1 MLLEVEAR
9 SQYSYGA
16 SAVLPAKPSLV
27 ILVKQ
32 PDAVELWQYID
43 SYNKKA
49 YRVTVSRIPIKQVLV
64 LLVGAKRSGVSSEE
78 LLAECGIDPG
88 TLGHPDAK
96 VDKRQFIQLMLAV
109 MRRTEDEFMGL
120 GDGRVSKPGTFSMM
134 AHAVINCAT
143 LEKAIRRGIKFYELF
158 DLATVGRLVLS
169 DDEASIRFLTD
180 KQVEFQPYVVEA
192 VVFLTLRFLSWL
204 IGQQIV
210 PKRINLEYPSQD
222 EGEFAAQFPCQ
233 VHYRQPYSEIILD
246 SRYMQMSLVQNEL
259 SLSKF
264 LRSSLEELMDG
275 DIQNASLNA
284 QIRGIISKEFGNN
297 FPDFSIVC
305 EKLAMTPQTLR
316 RRLKDENTS
325 YQEIKDSIRKD
336 ASIYYLSKPELTI
349 DEIALLMGFSEAS
362 SFHRAF
368 KKWTGKTPSA
378 YRLELL
384 SSHE

>member
-1 MLLEVEAR
+1 MTGNGIPAKQVMVLLE
-9 SQYSYGA
+9 
-16 SAVLPAKPSLV
+16 
-27 ILVKQ
+27 
-32 PDAVELWQYID
+32 
-43 SYNKKA
+43 
-49 YRVTVSRIPIKQVLV
+49 
-64 LLVGAKRSGVSSEE
+64 GAKRGGVSSEE
-78 LLAECGIDPG
+78 LLAECGIDPAV
-88 TLGHPDAK
+88 LQQADAK
-96 VDKRQFIQLMLAV
+96 IDKRIFIQMMLAV
-109 MRRTEDEFMGL
+109 MHRTEDEFMGF
-120 GDGRVSKPGTFSMM
+120 GAGRVSRPGTFSMM

-143 LEKAIRRGIKFYELF
+143 LEKAVRRGIKFYELF
-158 DLATVGRLVLS
+158 NLAIIGQLLVS
-169 DDEASIRFLTD
+169 DDEAAIRFQSR
-180 KQVEFQPYVVEA
+180 KEVEFQPYVMEA

-210 PKRINLEYPSQD
+210 PKRINLEFPVQD

-233 VHYRQPYSEIILD
+233 VHYRQPHSEIILD
-246 SRYMQMSLVQNEL
+246 SRYMNMPLVQNEL

-284 QIRGIISKEFGNN
+284 QIRSIISKEFGNN
-297 FPDFSIVC
+297 FPDFSVVC

-378 YRLELL
+378 YRQELL
-384 SSHE
+384 SSHQ